1 MSSGSGGGY
10 GGLGLVRIYVLAYV
24 DGVPVSWLWDDPS
37 PYGKGVAP
45 LLYVQRESG
54 DRWSGV
60 TPLYR
65 LLCELYGVRAEADQP

>member
-24 DGVPVSWLWDDPS
+24 DGVPVSWLWDDHSPS
-37 PYGKGVAP
+37 AGAP

-54 DRWSGV
+54 DRWIGV

-65 LLCELYGVRAEADQP
+65 LLCELYGMRAEADQP